1 MSKAKEAAAIMH
13 AHRVNCAQSVMSV
26 FCEQLGLNLD
36 TGLRVA
42 MAFGGGMGR
51 GGNTCGAVTGAY
63 MALGLA
69 QTIPQEN
76 PREAIDKTYELVRSF
91 NERFIAKH
99 GSLLCRELLGCDM
112 SQPGGIEEARNKEL
126 FASVCPDLVHDAA
139 QIAEDLLEPYP

>member
-1 MSKAKEAAAIMH
+1 MSKAEEAAALMH

-26 FCEQLGLNLD
+26 FCEQMGLDLD

-63 MALGLA
+63 MALGLS
-69 QTIPQEN
+69 QKISPDN
-76 PREAIDKTYELVRSF
+76 PRESIDKTYGLVRKF
-91 NERFIAKH
+91 NEKFIAKH

-112 SQPGGIEEARNKEL
+112 SQPGGIEEARDKNL
-126 FASVCPDLVHDAA
+126 FANICLNLVHSAV
-139 QIAEDLLEPYP
+139 QIAEDLI

>member
-13 AHRVNCAQSVMSV
+13 AHHVNCAQSVMSV

-36 TGLRVA
+36 PGLRMA

-76 PREAIDKTYELVRSF
+76 PREAIDKTYELVRRF
-91 NERFIAKH
+91 NERFTTKH

-126 FASVCPDLVHDAA
+126 FANVCPGLVHDAV
-139 QIAEDLLEPYP
+139 QIAEDLL